1 MPSKPAKYGMKIW
14 VVADC
19 VTAYCGYMQAY
30 LGKVGSTV
38 EKGQGA
44 RVVKDL
50 CQDLYGSGRNITMD
64 NFFTQYTLAQELLQN
79 KLTIVG
85 TLRKNN
91 AVIPP
96 AMLADRKREVH
107 STMFGFSGQ
116 TTIASYVPKKNEAV
130 IMLSTMHHD
139 RKVEPQMDNKP
150 DIILDYNKT
159 KGAVDTLDKLC
170 CQYSTKRGTRR
181 WPLSMFFTLLDI
193 CLHNCS
199 VIWFDKY
206 PDWNKYPTSRR
217 SDVRRMFILELGKQL
232 CMPWI
237 EQRAARH
244 LIGLQPSVKRA
255 MEYVNGPGSPER
267 KKQKK
272 ICHDYHKPHL
282 LKAAVTN
289 VQGRKTIRH
298 TFAAAHVRS
307 LFVDIMRQRSMHV
320 LMVARN
326 MTTLTLSIYNF
337 GRLLHDN
344 VLLMN
349 FPSHFCRLLS
359 FIGYE

>member
-1 MPSKPAKYGMKIW
+1 MDRTTCCEAFDRPA
-14 VVADC
+14 AF
-19 VTAYCGYMQAY
+19 
-30 LGKVGSTV
+30 
-38 EKGQGA
+38 GQKSHGVCE
-44 RVVKDL
+44 RT
-50 CQDLYGSGRNITMD
+50 RIT
-64 NFFTQYTLAQELLQN
+64 
-79 KLTIVG
+79 
-85 TLRKNN
+85 R
-91 AVIPP
+91 
-96 AMLADRKREVH
+96 
-107 STMFGFSGQ
+107 
-116 TTIASYVPKKNEAV
+116 
-130 IMLSTMHHD
+130 
-139 RKVEPQMDNKP
+139 
-150 DIILDYNKT
+150 T
-159 KGAVDTLDKLC
+159 K
-170 CQYSTKRGTRR
+170 
-181 WPLSMFFTLLDI
+181 
-193 CLHNCS
+193 
-199 VIWFDKY
+199 
-206 PDWNKYPTSRR
+206 
-217 SDVRRMFILELGKQL
+217 
-232 CMPWI
+232 
-237 EQRAARH
+237 
-244 LIGLQPSVKRA
+244 
-255 MEYVNGPGSPER
+255 

>member
-19 VTAYCGYMQAY
+19 VTAYCGYIQAY

-116 TTIASYVPKKNEAV
+116 TTIASYVPKKNKAV

-170 CQYSTKRGTRR
+170 CQYSTKRGSRR

-237 EQRAARH
+237 EQRAARP

-267 KKQKK
+267 KKNKRK
-272 ICHDYHKPHL
+272 Y
-282 LKAAVTN
+282 VT
-289 VQGRKTIRH
+289 TTTSH
-298 TFAAAHVRS
+298 TF
-307 LFVDIMRQRSMHV
+307 
-320 LMVARN
+320 
-326 MTTLTLSIYNF
+326 
-337 GRLLHDN
+337 
-344 VLLMN
+344 
-349 FPSHFCRLLS
+349 
-359 FIGYE
+359 